1 MLFLKLAY
9 RNIFRQK
16 RRSFFT
22 ILSIMGSFVLCSM
35 AIGLVYG
42 TYGKVINTFTSGHSG
57 HIQIHAPGFL
67 ERPSLFKNIKDVDSI
82 IEVLSKHQEKYKE
95 IKAFSPRVM
104 SSVLSSLG
112 EKTTG
117 AKIFGITPSLEV
129 KTTTMNQKIEQGRFL
144 NDEINN
150 EVVLG
155 HALAKILDAKIG
167 DSLILMTQAADGS
180 MANDSFKV
188 VGIFKE
194 SSDSMEARHIYMN
207 LEYAQDF
214 LVMGKR
220 VHEIAISV
228 GNFNEAEKISQS
240 LSLDIKNFDV
250 SPWQVIE
257 AEFYKAM
264 KADQTGIWINLGI
277 LIFIVSIGVLNT
289 VLMTI
294 LERTREFGILKAIGT
309 RPRDIFIMVVM
320 ETGMLAFVSISIGLV
335 FALAIN
341 FKLSTLGIP
350 YPMPIEIGGMALH
363 HLYSEVTFFNL
374 WIPAVVVTLSSVGVS
389 IIPALRAAQIVP
401 VIAIRSA

>member
-57 HIQIHAPGFL
+57 HIQIHAQGFL
-67 ERPSLFKNIKDVDSI
+67 ERPSLFKNIKDSESVISHF
-82 IEVLSKHQEKYKE
+82 SNHPK
-95 IKAFSPRVM
+95 IKAYSPRVM

-117 AKIFGITPSLEV
+117 AKIFGILPEQES
-129 KTTTMNQKIEQGRFL
+129 KTTTMSQKILKGKFL
-144 NDEINN
+144 SGEVNND
-150 EVVLG
+150 VVLG
-155 HALAKILDAKIG
+155 HALSKILGAKLG
-167 DSLILMTQAADGS
+167 DSIILMTQAADGS
-180 MANDSFKV
+180 MANDAFKV
-188 VGIFKE
+188 VGIFNE
-194 SSDSMEARHIYMN
+194 SSDSMEARHIYMH
-207 LEYAQDF
+207 LQYAQDF
-214 LVMGKR
+214 LVLGTR
-220 VHEIAISV
+220 IHEIAITI
-228 GNFNEAEKISQS
+228 NDFNDARNVAELLGKN
-240 LSLDIKNFDV
+240 IKDLDV

-264 KADQTGIWINLGI
+264 TADQTGIWINLGI

-320 ETGMLAFVSISIGLV
+320 ETSMLAFVSIFIGLF

-341 FKLSTLGIP
+341 FKLSTFGIP

-374 WIPAVVVTLSSVGVS
+374 WIPALVVTLSSIGVS
-389 IIPALRAAQIVP
+389 LIPAFRAAQIVP
-401 VIAIRSA
+401 VKAIRST

>member
-67 ERPSLFKNIKDVDSI
+67 ERPSLFKNIKDIDSVSL
-82 IEVLSKHQEKYKE
+82 VLKNHPE
-95 IKAFSPRVM
+95 IKSFSPRVM

-117 AKIFGITPSLEV
+117 AKIFGITPSLES
-129 KTTTMNQKIEQGRFL
+129 KTTTMNQKIDQGHFL
-144 NDEINN
+144 SDEINN
-150 EVVLG
+150 DVVLG

-180 MANDSFKV
+180 MANDAFKV

-214 LVMGKR
+214 LVLGRR
-220 VHEIAISV
+220 VHEVAISV
-228 GNFNEAEKISQS
+228 GNFNEAQKISDALAKDLPQ
-240 LSLDIKNFDV
+240 LDV

-309 RPRDIFIMVVM
+309 RPRDIFIMVIM
-320 ETGMLAFVSISIGLV
+320 ETSMLAFVSIFIGFF

-374 WIPAVVVTLSSVGVS
+374 WIPAMVVTLSSVGVS
-389 IIPALRAAQIVP
+389 VIPALRAAQIVP
-401 VIAIRSA
+401 VKAIRSA

>member
-1 MLFLKLAY
+1 MLFLRLAY

-57 HIQIHAPGFL
+57 HIQVHSIGYL
-67 ERPSLFKNIKDVDSI
+67 ERPSLFKNIKDYSKI
-82 IEVLSKHQEKYKE
+82 EEVLKNEKE
-95 IKAFSPRVM
+95 IISFSPRVI
-104 SSVLSSLG
+104 SSVLSSL
-112 EKTTG
+112 EDKTTG
-117 AKIFGITPSLEV
+117 AKLIGINPEKESL
-129 KTTTMNQKIEQGRFL
+129 TTTMSQKITQGKL
-144 NDEINN
+144 ISQNYSQ

-155 HALAKILDAKIG
+155 HALAKILNAKIN
-167 DSLILMTQAADGS
+167 DSIILMTQAADGS

-188 VGIFKE
+188 VGILSE
-194 SSDSMEARHIYMN
+194 SSDSMEARNIYVHI
-207 LEYAQDF
+207 EYAQEF
-214 LVMGKR
+214 LVLGSR
-220 VHEIAISV
+220 IHEVVISLNDFNQAQRIALDL
-228 GNFNEAEKISQS
+228 SQK
-240 LSLDIKNFDV
+240 LKEFEV
-250 SPWQVIE
+250 SPWQEIE
-257 AEFYKAM
+257 SEFYKAM

-294 LERTREFGILKAIGT
+294 LERTKEFGILKAIGT
-309 RPRDIFIMVVM
+309 RPRDIFFMVVL
-320 ETGMLAFVSISIGLV
+320 ETTMLALVSISIGLI
-335 FALAIN
+335 FAIAIN
-341 FKLSTLGIP
+341 YKLTTYGIP

-374 WIPAVVVTLSSVGVS
+374 IIPALVVTLSSIGVS

-401 VIAIRSA
+401 VKAIRST